1 MTRAISEYRADNDL
15 CNNGAR
21 IGGIPAPDA
30 TITPRAR
37 QILLGTVRASFLVQ
51 FNIDFHFLNQ
61 AAEPL

>member
-51 FNIDFHFLNQ
+51 F
-61 AAEPL
+61 